1 MFELQAPPVEAIF
14 PQASADTSNTD
25 SNLNEGALYG
35 FFAAG
40 AAGSSVLSLSVF
52 SVFKCYA
59 PNLHLLQTAWPGL
72 YRPLVR
78 TLL

>member
-1 MFELQAPPVEAIF
+1 MEAIF

-40 AAGSSVLSLSVF
+40 PAGRSALSLPAF
-52 SVFKCYA
+52 SLFKYCA
-59 PNLHLLQTAWPGL
+59 SNLHLLQTAWPGL

-78 TLL
+78 PLV